1 MLAFNTLKK
10 LLAFQ
15 LRTITT
21 AKKFHFIRLEFIIL
35 WRSIKRH
42 IVIFLYSLESG
53 RTSAVKSQ
61 DNDRLEKV
69 AENITALDKRMVI
82 KFCADIERKVHKKLR
97 PRLGI

>member
-35 WRSIKRH
+35 WRIKRH
-42 IVIFLYSLESG
+42 IVIFLYSLEPG

-69 AENITALDKRMVI
+69 ADNITALDKRMVI
-82 KFCADIERKVHKKLR
+82 KFCLDSKLYEKLR
-97 PRLGI
+97 PRPGT